1 MSVQVNNAA
10 AQDRVDTVSKAFAGQ
25 NIFISGAANGLGRAL
40 ALGLAADGAT
50 VGIADI
56 DGPALQ
62 ATADAVA
69 AAGGAVHAYVGD
81 LSIGIEFQRI
91 GELFAKQ
98 VGGLNA
104 VINNASLLVYEPIA
118 EVTEDTL
125 DRMLGAGF
133 KSAVWGSQLLI
144 RHRKRDVQVSIINFS
159 SPVAFKGYP
168 NSSIYSAIKCA
179 TTGLTRTLAAE
190 LGPQGIRVNALA
202 PGSVPT
208 PGALKYV
215 SAEEY
220 KRRTAT
226 IPLRRL
232 GHADDVVAAARFLLS
247 DNASFV
253 NGTVLCVD
261 GGIIAS
267 A

>member
-1 MSVQVNNAA
+1 VGKV
-10 AQDRVDTVSKAFAGQ
+10 FAGQ

-40 ALGLAADGAT
+40 ARGLAADGAT

-56 DGPALQ
+56 DEAALRS
-62 ATADAVA
+62 TAGEISAD
-69 AAGGAVHAYVGD
+69 GGSVHWYVGD
-81 LSIGIEFQRI
+81 LSVCDVFKRI
-91 GELFAKQ
+91 GDRFSDQ

-118 EVTEDTL
+118 EVSEATL

-144 RHRKRDVQVSIINFS
+144 RQRKPNVQVSIINFS
-159 SPVAFKGYP
+159 SPVAFKGFP

-190 LGPQGIRVNALA
+190 LGPLGIRVNALA

-215 SAEEY
+215 TAEEY
-220 KRRTAT
+220 KRRAAT

-232 GHADDVVAAARFLLS
+232 GREQDVVAAARFLLS
-247 DNASFV
+247 ESASFV
-253 NGTVLCVD
+253 NGAVLCVD

>member
-1 MSVQVNNAA
+1 M
-10 AQDRVDTVSKAFAGQ
+10 SKAFGGQ
-25 NIFISGAANGLGRAL
+25 NFFISGAAKGLGRAL
-40 ALGLAADGAT
+40 ARGLAVDGAT
-50 VGIADI
+50 VGLADI
-56 DGPALQ
+56 DAAALKS
-62 ATADAVA
+62 TAEEIT
-69 AAGGAVHAYVGD
+69 AAGGAALAYVADLAVRSEFERCGD
-81 LSIGIEFQRI
+81 A
-91 GELFAKQ
+91 FAHQ

-104 VINNASLLVYEPIA
+104 VINCASVLVYESIA
-118 EVTEDTL
+118 EVAESTL

-133 KSAVWGSQLLI
+133 KSAVWGSQLLL
-144 RHRKRDVQVSIINFS
+144 RQRKPGVQVSIINFS

-168 NSSIYSAIKCA
+168 NSAIYSAIKCA

-190 LGPQGIRVNALA
+190 LGPLGIRVNALA

-220 KRRTAT
+220 KRRAAT

-232 GHADDVVAAARFLLS
+232 GHEDDVVAAARFLLS
-247 DNASFV
+247 EGASFV
-253 NGTVLCVD
+253 NGAVLCVD

>member
-1 MSVQVNNAA
+1 VSI
-10 AQDRVDTVSKAFAGQ
+10 VSKSFAGQ
-25 NIFISGAANGLGRAL
+25 SFFISGAAKGLGRAL

-56 DGPALQ
+56 DEAALES
-62 ATADAVA
+62 TAGEIA
-69 AAGGAVHAYVGD
+69 AAGGFAQAYVGD
-81 LSIGIEFQRI
+81 LSNCSEFKRI
-91 GELFAKQ
+91 GDRFASQ

-104 VINNASLLVYEPIA
+104 VINNASLLIYEPIG
-118 EVTEDTL
+118 EVSEATL

-144 RHRKRDVQVSIINFS
+144 RQRKSNVQVNIINFS

-168 NSSIYSAIKCA
+168 NASIYSAIKCA
-179 TTGLTRTLAAE
+179 ITGLTRTLAAE
-190 LGPQGIRVNALA
+190 LGPLGIRVNALA

-215 SAEEY
+215 TAQEY
-220 KRRTAT
+220 ERRAAT

-232 GHADDVVAAARFLLS
+232 GSEEDVVAAARFLLS
-247 DNASFV
+247 ENASFI
-253 NGTVLCVD
+253 NGAVLCVD

>member
-1 MSVQVNNAA
+1 MG
-10 AQDRVDTVSKAFAGQ
+10 KIFAGQ
-25 NIFISGAANGLGRAL
+25 SIFISGAANGLGRAL
-40 ALGLAADGAT
+40 ARGLAADGAT

-56 DGPALQ
+56 DEAALKS
-62 ATADAVA
+62 TAGEIA
-69 AAGGAVHAYVGD
+69 AAGGAVHSYVGD
-81 LSIGIEFQRI
+81 LSACDEFKRI
-91 GELFAKQ
+91 GDRFSSQ

-118 EVTEDTL
+118 EVSEATL

-144 RHRKRDVQVSIINFS
+144 RQRKPNMQVSIINFS
-159 SPVAFKGYP
+159 SPVAFKGFP

-190 LGPQGIRVNALA
+190 LGPLGIRVNALA

-215 SAEEY
+215 TAEEY
-220 KRRTAT
+220 KRRAAT

-232 GHADDVVAAARFLLS
+232 GHEDDVVAAARFLLS
-247 DNASFV
+247 DGASFI
-253 NGTVLCVD
+253 NGAVLCVD

-267 A
+267 G

>member
-1 MSVQVNNAA
+1 M
-10 AQDRVDTVSKAFAGQ
+10 SKALTGQ
-25 NIFISGAANGLGRAL
+25 NIFISGAAKGLGRAL

-50 VGIADI
+50 VGMADI
-56 DGPALQ
+56 DEAALKL
-62 ATADAVA
+62 TAGEIA
-69 AAGGAVHAYVGD
+69 AAGGSAQSYVGD
-81 LSIGIEFQRI
+81 LSVCDEFKRI
-91 GELFAKQ
+91 GDLFARQ

-104 VINNASLLVYEPIA
+104 VINNASLLIYEPIA
-118 EVTEDTL
+118 EVSEATL

-144 RHRKRDVQVSIINFS
+144 RQSKPNVQVSIINFS
-159 SPVAFKGYP
+159 SPVAFKGFP

-190 LGPQGIRVNALA
+190 LGPLGIRVNALA

-215 SAEEY
+215 TAEEY
-220 KRRTAT
+220 KRRAAT

-232 GHADDVVAAARFLLS
+232 GREEDVVAAARFLLS
-247 DNASFV
+247 ESASFI
-253 NGTVLCVD
+253 NGAVLCVD
-261 GGIIAS
+261 GGIVAS

>member
-1 MSVQVNNAA
+1 MN
-10 AQDRVDTVSKAFAGQ
+10 KPLAGQ
-25 NIFISGAANGLGRAL
+25 SIFISGAANGLGRAL
-40 ALGLAADGAT
+40 ARGLAADGAT

-56 DGPALQ
+56 D
-62 ATADAVA
+62 ATALKNVRKEIAD
-69 AAGGAVHAYVGD
+69 AGGSVHAYVGD
-81 LSIGIEFQRI
+81 LASCDEYRRI
-91 GELFAKQ
+91 GDQFADE
-98 VGGLNA
+98 VGGLDA
-104 VINNASLLVYEPIA
+104 VINNASLLVYEPLLQ
-118 EVTEDTL
+118 VTEETL

-133 KSAVWGSQLLI
+133 KSAVWGSQLLV
-144 RHRKRDVQVSIINFS
+144 RRRKPGIPASIINFS

-168 NSSIYSAIKCA
+168 NSAIYSAIKSA

-215 SAEEY
+215 TDEEY
-220 KRRTAT
+220 RRRAAT
-226 IPLRRL
+226 IPMRRI
-232 GHADDVVAAARFLLS
+232 GQEEDVIAAARFLLS
-247 DNASFV
+247 SDASFV

>member
-1 MSVQVNNAA
+1 MSKV
-10 AQDRVDTVSKAFAGQ
+10 FAGQ

-40 ALGLAADGAT
+40 ALGLAADSAT

-56 DGPALQ
+56 DEAALKS
-62 ATADAVA
+62 TAGEIA

-81 LSIGIEFQRI
+81 LSACEVFKRI
-91 GELFAKQ
+91 GDTFARQ

-104 VINNASLLVYEPIA
+104 VINNASLLVYEPIT
-118 EVTEDTL
+118 EVSEATL
-125 DRMLGAGF
+125 DGMLGAGF

-144 RHRKRDVQVSIINFS
+144 RQRKPNVQVSIINFS
-159 SPVAFKGYP
+159 SPVAFKGFP

-190 LGPQGIRVNALA
+190 LGPLGIRVNALA

-215 SAEEY
+215 TAEEY
-220 KRRTAT
+220 KRRAAT
-226 IPLRRL
+226 IPLRRI
-232 GHADDVVAAARFLLS
+232 GHEEDVVAAARFLLS
-247 DNASFV
+247 ESASFV

>member
-1 MSVQVNNAA
+1 MA
-10 AQDRVDTVSKAFAGQ
+10 VSKVFAGQ

-56 DGPALQ
+56 DEAALKS
-62 ATADAVA
+62 TAGEIA
-69 AAGGAVHAYVGD
+69 AAGGSVHSYVGD
-81 LSIGIEFQRI
+81 LSVCGEFKRI
-91 GELFAKQ
+91 GDLFARQ

-118 EVTEDTL
+118 EVSEATL

-144 RHRKRDVQVSIINFS
+144 RQRKPNVQVSIINFS
-159 SPVAFKGYP
+159 SPVAFKGFP

-190 LGPQGIRVNALA
+190 LGPLGIRVNALA

-220 KRRTAT
+220 KHRAAT

-232 GHADDVVAAARFLLS
+232 GREEDVVAAARFLLS
-247 DNASFV
+247 DGASFI
-253 NGTVLCVD
+253 NGAVLCVD

-267 A
+267 G

>member
-1 MSVQVNNAA
+1 M
-10 AQDRVDTVSKAFAGQ
+10 TKAFAGQ
-25 NIFISGAANGLGRAL
+25 NFFISGAAKGLGRAL
-40 ALGLAADGAT
+40 ALGLAADGAM
-50 VGIADI
+50 VGMADI
-56 DGPALQ
+56 DEAALKS
-62 ATADAVA
+62 TAGEIASV
-69 AAGGAVHAYVGD
+69 GGAAEAYVGD
-81 LSIGIEFQRI
+81 LSIRGEFQRI
-91 GELFAKQ
+91 GDMFARQ

-104 VINNASLLVYEPIA
+104 AINNAAVLIYEPIA
-118 EVTEDTL
+118 EVSEATL

-133 KSAVWGSQLLI
+133 KSAVWGSQLLV
-144 RHRKRDVQVSIINFS
+144 RQRKPNVQVSIINFS

-190 LGPQGIRVNALA
+190 LGPLGIRVNALA

-215 SAEEY
+215 TAEEY
-220 KRRTAT
+220 KRRAAT

-232 GHADDVVAAARFLLS
+232 GHEQDVVAAARFLLS
-247 DNASFV
+247 ESASFI
-253 NGTVLCVD
+253 NGAVLCVD

>member
-1 MSVQVNNAA
+1 MNKSL
-10 AQDRVDTVSKAFAGQ
+10 AGQ
-25 NIFISGAANGLGRAL
+25 SIFISGGANGLGRAL
-40 ALGLAADGAT
+40 ARGLAADGAA

-56 DGPALQ
+56 DAVALES
-62 ATADAVA
+62 TADEIAS
-69 AAGGAVHAYVGD
+69 AGGAVHAYVGD
-81 LSIGIEFQRI
+81 LAVCSEYRRI
-91 GELFAKQ
+91 GDQFADE
-98 VGGLNA
+98 VGGLNS
-104 VINNASLLVYEPIA
+104 VINNASLLVYEPILQ
-118 EVTEDTL
+118 VTENTL

-133 KSAVWGSQLLI
+133 KSAVWGSQLLV
-144 RHRKRDVQVSIINFS
+144 RRRKPGIPVSIINFS

-168 NSSIYSAIKCA
+168 NSAIYSAIKCA

-215 SAEEY
+215 TDEEY
-220 KRRTAT
+220 RRRAAT
-226 IPLRRL
+226 IPMRRI
-232 GHADDVVAAARFLLS
+232 GQEEDVVAAARFLLGS
-247 DNASFV
+247 GASFV

>member
-1 MSVQVNNAA
+1 VE
-10 AQDRVDTVSKAFAGQ
+10 TVSKSFAGQ
-25 NIFISGAANGLGRAL
+25 SVFISGAANGLGKAL
-40 ALGLAADGAT
+40 ALGLAADGAA

-56 DGPALQ
+56 DEAGLRS
-62 ATADAVA
+62 TAGEVA
-69 AAGGAVHAYVGD
+69 AAGGVAHAYLGD
-81 LSIGIEFQRI
+81 LSVCSEFRRI
-91 GELFAKQ
+91 GDLFAEQ

-104 VINNASLLVYEPIA
+104 VINNASLLIYEPII
-118 EVTEDTL
+118 EVSEATL

-144 RHRKRDVQVSIINFS
+144 RRRKPNAQVSIINFS

-168 NSSIYSAIKCA
+168 NASIYSAIKCA

-190 LGPQGIRVNALA
+190 LGPLGIRVNALA

-220 KRRTAT
+220 KRRAAT

-232 GHADDVVAAARFLLS
+232 GHEEDVVAAARFLLS
-247 DNASFV
+247 PSASFI
-253 NGTVLCVD
+253 NGAVLCVD

>member
-1 MSVQVNNAA
+1 MN
-10 AQDRVDTVSKAFAGQ
+10 KPLAGQ
-25 NIFISGAANGLGRAL
+25 SIFISGAANGLGRAL
-40 ALGLAADGAT
+40 ARGLAADGAA

-56 DGPALQ
+56 D
-62 ATADAVA
+62 A
-69 AAGGAVHAYVGD
+69 AALKSATGEITGAGGTVRAYVGD
-81 LSIGIEFQRI
+81 LAVCSEYRRI
-91 GELFAKQ
+91 GDQFAHEM
-98 VGGLNA
+98 GGLDA
-104 VINNASLLVYEPIA
+104 VINNASLLVYEPILQ
-118 EVTEDTL
+118 VTEDTL

-133 KSAVWGSQLLI
+133 KSAVWGSQLLV
-144 RHRKRDVQVSIINFS
+144 RRRKPGIPASIINFS
-159 SPVAFKGYP
+159 SPVAFKGFP
-168 NSSIYSAIKCA
+168 NSAIYSAIKCA

-215 SAEEY
+215 TDEEY
-220 KRRTAT
+220 RRRAAT
-226 IPLRRL
+226 IPLRRI
-232 GHADDVVAAARFLLS
+232 GREEDVVAAARFLLS
-247 DNASFV
+247 PGASFV

>member
-1 MSVQVNNAA
+1 M
-10 AQDRVDTVSKAFAGQ
+10 SKAFAGQ
-25 NIFISGAANGLGRAL
+25 NFFISGAAKGLGRAL
-40 ALGLAADGAT
+40 ALGLAADGAM
-50 VGIADI
+50 VGMADI
-56 DGPALQ
+56 DEAALKS
-62 ATADAVA
+62 TAGEIASV
-69 AAGGAVHAYVGD
+69 GGAAEAYVGD
-81 LSIGIEFQRI
+81 LSIRGEFQRI
-91 GELFAKQ
+91 GDMFARQ

-104 VINNASLLVYEPIA
+104 AINNAAVLIYEPIA
-118 EVTEDTL
+118 EVSEATL

-133 KSAVWGSQLLI
+133 KSAVWGSQLLV
-144 RHRKRDVQVSIINFS
+144 RQRKPNVQVSIINFS

-190 LGPQGIRVNALA
+190 LGPLGIRVNALA

-215 SAEEY
+215 TAEEY
-220 KRRTAT
+220 KRRAAT

-232 GHADDVVAAARFLLS
+232 GHEQDVVAAARFLLS
-247 DNASFV
+247 ESASFI
-253 NGTVLCVD
+253 NGAVLCVD

>member
-1 MSVQVNNAA
+1 V
-10 AQDRVDTVSKAFAGQ
+10 TKPFAGQ
-25 NIFISGAANGLGRAL
+25 SFFISGAAKGLGRAL
-40 ALGLAADGAT
+40 ALGLAADGAI
-50 VGIADI
+50 VGMADV
-56 DGPALQ
+56 DDAALQ
-62 ATADAVA
+62 STALEIA
-69 AAGGAVHAYVGD
+69 AAGGAALAYVADLAIRSEFERFGD
-81 LSIGIEFQRI
+81 T
-91 GELFAKQ
+91 FARE

-104 VINNASLLVYEPIA
+104 VINCASVLVYESIA
-118 EVTEDTL
+118 EVTESTL

-133 KSAVWGSQLLI
+133 KSAVWGSQLLL
-144 RHRKRDVQVSIINFS
+144 RQRKPDVQVSIINFS

-168 NSSIYSAIKCA
+168 NSAIYSAIKCA

-190 LGPQGIRVNALA
+190 LGPLGIRVNALA

-215 SAEEY
+215 TAEEY
-220 KRRTAT
+220 KRRAAT

-232 GHADDVVAAARFLLS
+232 GHEDDVVAAARFLLS
-247 DNASFV
+247 DGASFI
-253 NGTVLCVD
+253 NGAVLCVD

>member
-1 MSVQVNNAA
+1 VEN
-10 AQDRVDTVSKAFAGQ
+10 VSKIFAGQ
-25 NIFISGAANGLGRAL
+25 SFFISGAAKGLGRAL

-50 VGIADI
+50 VGLADI
-56 DGPALQ
+56 DEAALK
-62 ATADAVA
+62 ATAGEIAVS
-69 AAGGAVHAYVGD
+69 GGAAHAYVGD
-81 LSIGIEFQRI
+81 LSVCDEFKKIGD
-91 GELFAKQ
+91 LFARQ

-118 EVTEDTL
+118 DVSEATL

-144 RHRKRDVQVSIINFS
+144 RQRKTNVPVSIINFS

-190 LGPQGIRVNALA
+190 LGPLGIRVNALA

-215 SAEEY
+215 TAEEY

-232 GHADDVVAAARFLLS
+232 GHEEDVVAAARFLLS
-247 DNASFV
+247 ESASFI

>member
-1 MSVQVNNAA
+1 MNKSL
-10 AQDRVDTVSKAFAGQ
+10 AGQ
-25 NIFISGAANGLGRAL
+25 SIFISGAANGLGRAL
-40 ALGLAADGAT
+40 ARGLAADGAA

-56 DGPALQ
+56 D
-62 ATADAVA
+62 A
-69 AAGGAVHAYVGD
+69 AALESTTKEIAGAGGTVYGYVGD
-81 LSIGIEFQRI
+81 LADCSEYRHIGDQ
-91 GELFAKQ
+91 FADQ

-104 VINNASLLVYEPIA
+104 VINNASLLVYEPIL

-133 KSAVWGSQLLI
+133 KSAVWGSQLLV
-144 RHRKRDVQVSIINFS
+144 RRRKPGIPASIINFS

-168 NSSIYSAIKCA
+168 NSAIYSAIKCA
-179 TTGLTRTLAAE
+179 TIGLTRTLAAE

-215 SAEEY
+215 TDKEY
-220 KRRTAT
+220 RRRAAT
-226 IPLRRL
+226 IPMRRI
-232 GHADDVVAAARFLLS
+232 GQEEDVVAAARFLLS
-247 DNASFV
+247 TGASFV
-253 NGTVLCVD
+253 SGTVLCVD

>member
-1 MSVQVNNAA
+1 VATLT
-10 AQDRVDTVSKAFAGQ
+10 RIFAGQ

-40 ALGLAADGAT
+40 ARGLAADGAT

-56 DGPALQ
+56 DEAALKS
-62 ATADAVA
+62 TASEIV
-69 AAGGAVHAYVGD
+69 AAGGSVHSYVGD
-81 LSIGIEFQRI
+81 LSVRDEFTRI
-91 GELFAKQ
+91 GDLFSSQ

-104 VINNASLLVYEPIA
+104 VINNASLLVYEPVA
-118 EVTEDTL
+118 EVSETTL

-144 RHRKRDVQVSIINFS
+144 RRRKTDVQVSIINFS
-159 SPVAFKGYP
+159 SPVAFKGFP

-190 LGPQGIRVNALA
+190 LGPLGIRVNALA

-215 SAEEY
+215 TAEEY

-232 GHADDVVAAARFLLS
+232 GHEEDVVAAARFLLS
-247 DNASFV
+247 DGASFV

-261 GGIIAS
+261 GGIIA
-267 A
+267 AG

>member
-1 MSVQVNNAA
+1 VAILGKMFV
-10 AQDRVDTVSKAFAGQ
+10 GQ
-25 NIFISGAANGLGRAL
+25 NFFISGAANGLGRAL
-40 ALGLAADGAT
+40 ARGLAADGAT

-56 DGPALQ
+56 DQVALKS
-62 ATADAVA
+62 TASEIA
-69 AAGGAVHAYVGD
+69 AAGGSAHSYVGD
-81 LSIGIEFQRI
+81 LSVCDEFKRI
-91 GELFAKQ
+91 GDLFASQ

-118 EVTEDTL
+118 EVTEATL

-144 RHRKRDVQVSIINFS
+144 RQRKPDVQVSIINFS
-159 SPVAFKGYP
+159 SPVAFKGFP

-190 LGPQGIRVNALA
+190 LGPLGIRVNALA

-215 SAEEY
+215 TAEEY
-220 KRRTAT
+220 KRRAAT

-232 GHADDVVAAARFLLS
+232 GHEEDVVAAARFLLS
-247 DNASFV
+247 HGASFV
-253 NGTVLCVD
+253 NGAVLCVD

-267 A
+267 G

>member
-1 MSVQVNNAA
+1 
-10 AQDRVDTVSKAFAGQ
+10 VSKLFAGQ
-25 NIFISGAANGLGRAL
+25 NIFISGAAKGLGRAL

-56 DGPALQ
+56 D
-62 ATADAVA
+62 A
-69 AAGGAVHAYVGD
+69 AALESTAGEIAEAGGSTQSYVGD
-81 LSIGIEFQRI
+81 LSVCDEFKRI
-91 GELFAKQ
+91 GDQFAGE

-118 EVTEDTL
+118 DVSEATL

-144 RHRKRDVQVSIINFS
+144 RRRKPNVQVSIINFS
-159 SPVAFKGYP
+159 SPVAFKGFP

-190 LGPQGIRVNALA
+190 LGPLGIRVNALA

-208 PGALKYV
+208 PGALKY
-215 SAEEY
+215 EEY
-220 KRRTAT
+220 KRRAAT

-232 GHADDVVAAARFLLS
+232 GHEDDVVAAARFLLS
-247 DNASFV
+247 ENASFI
-253 NGTVLCVD
+253 NGAVLCVD
-261 GGIIAS
+261 GGIVAS
-267 A
+267 G

>member
-1 MSVQVNNAA
+1 VN
-10 AQDRVDTVSKAFAGQ
+10 KPLAGQ
-25 NIFISGAANGLGRAL
+25 SIFISGGANGLGRAL
-40 ALGLAADGAT
+40 ALGLAADGAA

-56 DGPALQ
+56 D
-62 ATADAVA
+62 ATALRSA
-69 AAGGAVHAYVGD
+69 ADEITDDGGVVHAYVGD
-81 LSIGIEFQRI
+81 LAACDEYRRI
-91 GELFAKQ
+91 GDQFADA

-104 VINNASLLVYEPIA
+104 VINNASLLVYEPLT
-118 EVTEDTL
+118 EVTEQTL

-133 KSAVWGSQLLI
+133 KSTIWGSQLLI
-144 RHRKRDVQVSIINFS
+144 RRRKPDIPASIINFS

-168 NSSIYSAIKCA
+168 NSAIYSAIKCA

-215 SAEEY
+215 TDEEY
-220 KRRTAT
+220 RRRAAT
-226 IPLRRL
+226 IPMRRI
-232 GHADDVVAAARFLLS
+232 GHQDDVVAAARFLLS
-247 DNASFV
+247 PGASFV

>member
-1 MSVQVNNAA
+1 MSN
-10 AQDRVDTVSKAFAGQ
+10 AFAGQ
-25 NIFISGAANGLGRAL
+25 NFFISGAARGLGRAL
-40 ALGLAADGAT
+40 ALGLAADGAA
-50 VGIADI
+50 VGMADI
-56 DGPALQ
+56 DEAALKS
-62 ATADAVA
+62 TAGEIA
-69 AAGGAVHAYVGD
+69 AAGGAAEAYVGD
-81 LSIGIEFQRI
+81 LSIRSEFERI
-91 GELFAKQ
+91 GDMFARQ
-98 VGGLNA
+98 VDGLNA
-104 VINNASLLVYEPIA
+104 VINNASWLVYESIA
-118 EVTEDTL
+118 EVSEATL

-133 KSAVWGSQLLI
+133 KSAVWGSQLLL
-144 RHRKRDVQVSIINFS
+144 RQRKANVQVSIVNFS

-190 LGPQGIRVNALA
+190 LGPLGIRVNALS

-215 SAEEY
+215 TAEEY
-220 KRRTAT
+220 QRRAAT

-232 GHADDVVAAARFLLS
+232 GREQDVVAAARFLLS
-247 DNASFV
+247 ESASFI
-253 NGTVLCVD
+253 NGAVLCVD

>member
-1 MSVQVNNAA
+1 
-10 AQDRVDTVSKAFAGQ
+10 VSKLFAGQ
-25 NIFISGAANGLGRAL
+25 NIFISGAAKGLGRAL

-56 DGPALQ
+56 D
-62 ATADAVA
+62 A
-69 AAGGAVHAYVGD
+69 AALESTAGEIAEAGGSTQSYVGD
-81 LSIGIEFQRI
+81 LSVCDEFKRI
-91 GELFAKQ
+91 GDQFAGE

-118 EVTEDTL
+118 DVSEATL

-144 RHRKRDVQVSIINFS
+144 RRRKPNVQVSIINFS
-159 SPVAFKGYP
+159 SPVAFKGFP

-190 LGPQGIRVNALA
+190 LGPLGIRVNALA

-215 SAEEY
+215 TAEEY
-220 KRRTAT
+220 KRRAAT

-232 GHADDVVAAARFLLS
+232 GHEDDVVAAARFLLS
-247 DNASFV
+247 ENASFI
-253 NGTVLCVD
+253 NGAVLCVD
-261 GGIIAS
+261 GGIVAS
-267 A
+267 G

>member
-1 MSVQVNNAA
+1 V
-10 AQDRVDTVSKAFAGQ
+10 TKAFAGQ
-25 NIFISGAANGLGRAL
+25 NFFISGAAKGLGRAL

-56 DGPALQ
+56 DEPALNS
-62 ATADAVA
+62 TADEIAAIGGVA
-69 AAGGAVHAYVGD
+69 RPYLGD
-81 LSIGIEFQRI
+81 LSSCAEFQRI
-91 GELFAKQ
+91 GDTFARE

-104 VINNASLLVYEPIA
+104 VINNAALLIYEPLA
-118 EVTEDTL
+118 EVSEATL

-133 KSAVWGSQLLI
+133 KSAVWGSQLLL
-144 RHRKRDVQVSIINFS
+144 RQRKPNVQVSIINFS

-190 LGPQGIRVNALA
+190 LGPLGIRVNALA

-220 KRRTAT
+220 QRRAAT

-232 GHADDVVAAARFLLS
+232 GDEQDVVAAARFLLS
-247 DNASFV
+247 ASASFI
-253 NGTVLCVD
+253 NGAVLSVD
-261 GGIIAS
+261 GGIIAT

>member
-1 MSVQVNNAA
+1 MKSVSDV
-10 AQDRVDTVSKAFAGQ
+10 FAGQ
-25 NIFISGAANGLGRAL
+25 NFFISGAANGLGRAL
-40 ALGLAADGAT
+40 AIGLAADGAT
-50 VGIADI
+50 VGIADV
-56 DGPALQ
+56 DEAALNS
-62 ATADAVA
+62 TAKQIAA
-69 AAGGAVHAYVGD
+69 AAGSARAYVGD
-81 LSIGIEFQRI
+81 LSGRATFERI
-91 GELFAKQ
+91 GEDFARA

-104 VINNASLLVYEPIA
+104 VINNASLLVYEPIS
-118 EVTEDTL
+118 EVSEETL

-144 RHRKRDVQVSIINFS
+144 RHRKPDVPVSIINFS

-168 NSSIYSAIKCA
+168 NSAIYSAIKCA

-190 LGPQGIRVNALA
+190 LGPHGIRVNALA

-215 SAEEY
+215 TAEEY
-220 KRRTAT
+220 KRRAAT

-232 GHADDVVAAARFLLS
+232 GRESDVLAAARFLLS
-247 DNASFV
+247 DGAAFI
-253 NGTVLCVD
+253 NGAVLCVD

>member
-1 MSVQVNNAA
+1 MN
-10 AQDRVDTVSKAFAGQ
+10 KAFAGQ
-25 NIFISGAANGLGRAL
+25 SFFISGAAKGLGRAL

-50 VGIADI
+50 IGIADI
-56 DGPALQ
+56 DESALKS
-62 ATADAVA
+62 TAAEIA
-69 AAGGAVHAYVGD
+69 AAGGSVQAYVGD
-81 LSIGIEFQRI
+81 LSGRDEFARL
-91 GELFAKQ
+91 GDLFARQ

-104 VINNASLLVYEPIA
+104 VINNASLLVYEPLS
-118 EVTEDTL
+118 EVCEATL
-125 DRMLGAGF
+125 DRMLGAGL
-133 KSAVWGSQLLI
+133 KSAIWGSQLLV
-144 RHRKRDVQVSIINFS
+144 RRRKPDAPASIINFS

-168 NSSIYSAIKCA
+168 NTSIYSAIKCA

-215 SAEEY
+215 TDEEY
-220 KRRTAT
+220 RRRAAT
-226 IPLRRL
+226 IPLRRI
-232 GHADDVVAAARFLLS
+232 GHENDVVAAARFLLS

-253 NGTVLCVD
+253 NGAVLCVD

>member
-1 MSVQVNNAA
+1 
-10 AQDRVDTVSKAFAGQ
+10 VSKAFAGQ
-25 NIFISGAANGLGRAL
+25 NFFISGAARGLGRAL
-40 ALGLAADGAT
+40 ALGLAADGAI
-50 VGIADI
+50 VGMADI
-56 DGPALQ
+56 DAAALES
-62 ATADAVA
+62 TAGEIA
-69 AAGGAVHAYVGD
+69 AAGGAAEAYVGD
-81 LSIGIEFQRI
+81 LSIRGEFERI
-91 GELFAKQ
+91 GDTFAHQ

-104 VINNASLLVYEPIA
+104 VINNASLLVYESIA
-118 EVTEDTL
+118 EVSEATL
-125 DRMLGAGF
+125 DRMLGAGL

-144 RHRKRDVQVSIINFS
+144 RQRKPNVQVSIINFS

-190 LGPQGIRVNALA
+190 LGPLGIRVNALA

-215 SAEEY
+215 TAEEY
-220 KRRTAT
+220 QRRAAT

-232 GHADDVVAAARFLLS
+232 GHEEDVVAAARFLLS
-247 DNASFV
+247 DSASFI

>member
-1 MSVQVNNAA
+1 
-10 AQDRVDTVSKAFAGQ
+10 
-25 NIFISGAANGLGRAL
+25 
-40 ALGLAADGAT
+40 

-56 DGPALQ
+56 DEAALRST
-62 ATADAVA
+62 AGEIADA
-69 AAGGAVHAYVGD
+69 GGSARSYVGD
-81 LSIGIEFQRI
+81 LSVCDEFKRI
-91 GELFAKQ
+91 GDLFARE

-104 VINNASLLVYEPIA
+104 VINNASLLIYEPIA
-118 EVTEDTL
+118 EVSEATL

-144 RHRKRDVQVSIINFS
+144 RQRKPNVQVCIINFS
-159 SPVAFKGYP
+159 SPVAFKGFP

-190 LGPQGIRVNALA
+190 LGPLGIRVNALA

-215 SAEEY
+215 TAEEY
-220 KRRTAT
+220 KRRAAT

-232 GHADDVVAAARFLLS
+232 GHEDDVVAAARFLLS
-247 DNASFV
+247 ENASFI
-253 NGTVLCVD
+253 NGAVLCVD
-261 GGIIAS
+261 GGIVAS
-267 A
+267 G

>member
-1 MSVQVNNAA
+1 V
-10 AQDRVDTVSKAFAGQ
+10 TKAFDGQ
-25 NIFISGAANGLGRAL
+25 NFFISGAAKGLGRAL
-40 ALGLAADGAT
+40 AQGLAADGAT
-50 VGIADI
+50 IGLADI
-56 DGPALQ
+56 DRLALESTL
-62 ATADAVA
+62 AEIR
-69 AAGGAVHAYVGD
+69 AAGGSAHAYVAD
-81 LSIGIEFQRI
+81 LSSRAEFERV
-91 GELFAKQ
+91 GDDFARQ

-118 EVTEDTL
+118 EVSEETL

-144 RHRKRDVQVSIINFS
+144 RHRKRDVPVSIVNFS
-159 SPVAFKGYP
+159 SPVAFKGFP
-168 NSSIYSAIKCA
+168 NSAIYSAIKCA

-215 SAEEY
+215 TAAEY
-220 KRRTAT
+220 QRRAAS
-226 IPLRRL
+226 IPLRRI
-232 GHADDVVAAARFLLS
+232 GREQDVVAAARYLLS
-247 DNASFV
+247 DGASFV

-261 GGIIAS
+261 GGIVA
-267 A
+267 AG